1 MYKDEENLIKYIIK
15 NPTELAY
22 SIVLLIL
29 FGSMIQLFL
38 DFYLNSSLK
47 ELIQKYSHIETTN
60 LVMDNLDEVIILKNE
75 KGLSYLN
82 KKGFEII
89 DEI

>member
-1 MYKDEENLIKYIIK
+1 
-15 NPTELAY
+15 
-22 SIVLLIL
+22 
-29 FGSMIQLFL
+29 MIQLFL

>member
-1 MYKDEENLIKYIIK
+1 MYKNEENLIKYIIK

-29 FGSMIQLFL
+29 FGLMIQLFL

>member
-1 MYKDEENLIKYIIK
+1 MYKDEENLIKYKIK

-29 FGSMIQLFL
+29 FGLMIQLFL

>member
-29 FGSMIQLFL
+29 FGLMIQLFL